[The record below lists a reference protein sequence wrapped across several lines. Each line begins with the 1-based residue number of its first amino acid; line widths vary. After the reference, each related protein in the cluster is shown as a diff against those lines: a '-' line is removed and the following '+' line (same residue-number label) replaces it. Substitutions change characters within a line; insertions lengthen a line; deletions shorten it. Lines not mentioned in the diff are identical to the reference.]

1 MAFRIILIVL
11 AAIFQQILGFSPI
24 LLDLDEINLVQY
36 EIKIGNQPIVLDNND
51 LKSTNPVRKYTFVYI
66 FRCKKF
72 SQKAKLHI
80 KNSDDF

>member
-51 LKSTNPVRKYTFVYI
+51 LKSTNPVRKYTF
-66 FRCKKF
+66 CLHF
-72 SQKAKLHI
+72 SL
-80 KNSDDF
+80 